1 MRVLDLS
8 FSSPPPKGAHAGAK
22 VDLQVQKR
30 GRVDA
35 VGYRWRMDLGF
46 GESVSNWEDAD
57 DFQDHWWQM
66 AQPLDAPF
74 DIGPGVPFSLKATHT
89 DTDIVFDVFF
99 DAGFVTSAAALCA
112 CGLHVGYST
121 QRLASLPNDH
131 RALAERCL
139 RGDDT
144 AEVWDVGDGAIC
156 ALACLRA
163 GCESAVAWCA
173 DARDALHA
181 SHVAQRFEVALSIFS
196 DLSEAP
202 ATDAEVIV
210 LTGEPWYH
218 DLEGHPVASALRFW
232 KRVAMLR
239 ELFAGRRVRVAP
251 SRCVVVAVAIRSSDL
266 KKAYGPLPEEICG
279 VNQTAAAA
287 AWRAARREL
296 VPIDLDEYDGDI
308 VAEREITSFRF
319 SDGFPARAI
328 EGEVSLSCAADA
340 VGLVVRYDDGFE
352 GSESRCLVR
361 FDAGP
366 RLRYSLV
373 LDGRC
378 RLDVV
383 SGSD

>member
-1 MRVLDLS
+1 M
-8 FSSPPPKGAHAGAK
+8 
-22 VDLQVQKR
+22 DLQVEKR

-46 GESVSNWEDAD
+46 GEGVSNEEDAEA
-57 DFQDHWWQM
+57 FQDHWWQM

-74 DIGPGVPFSLKATHT
+74 AIGPGVPFSLKATHT

-121 QRLASLPNDH
+121 QRLASLPSDH

-144 AEVWDVGDGAIC
+144 AEVWDVGDGGVC

-163 GCESAVAWCA
+163 GGESAVAWCA
-173 DARDALHA
+173 DARDALQA
-181 SHVAQRFEVALSIFS
+181 SHVAQRIEVALSIFS
-196 DLSEAP
+196 DVSEAP
-202 ATDAEVIV
+202 STDAEVIV
-210 LTGEPWYH
+210 VTGEPYYH
-218 DLEGHPVASALRFW
+218 DLEGHPVAGALRFW
-232 KRVAMLR
+232 RRCSMIR
-239 ELFAGRRVRVAP
+239 ELFAGRRLRVAP
-251 SRCVVVAVAIRSSDL
+251 GRAVVVAVAIRSSDL
-266 KKAYGPLPEEICG
+266 SKAYAPLPEEICG
-279 VNQTAAAA
+279 VDQTAAAA

-296 VPIDLDEYDGDI
+296 VPLDLDEYDGDI

-352 GSESRCLVR
+352 GFSNNCLVR

-366 RLRYSLV
+366 RLRYSLG